1 MQTGTRNGS
10 RIRKQSNPDAVFR
23 FKRSNQTLVLFAGR
37 RIGPKN
43 HSWEKQKMARLDDKL
58 SRILAGTGSPADFII
73 ADAKD
78 GDMGF
83 ATTAPGPRIGADGKP
98 TGGFKTLAEY
108 LDQMRAIVAQD
119 LVDIMLTSVSCFERL
134 AAGGTFD
141 GSPVTPAIRANDST
155 DIWNTRHANYLK
167 QASRPFRSANL
178 AHARRL
184 GCDLC
189 LYSMTFVNDVD
200 ADLRTLQAF
209 SDFRADAE
217 ETGMRYFLEVFNPN
231 VETGIDA
238 SDIGYFVND
247 NILHALAGLSEAES
261 PLFLKIAY
269 NGAAAMDELCAYDD
283 QLVVGVLGGS
293 AGTSADT
300 FTLLRQAA
308 SHGAKVALFGRK
320 INLAESPLDVVAMM
334 RKVVEGELTPEEAV
348 RAYHAALEE
357 KNIRPFRNLDDDLQ
371 LTEAILVSEAG

>member
-1 MQTGTRNGS
+1 
-10 RIRKQSNPDAVFR
+10 
-23 FKRSNQTLVLFAGR
+23 
-37 RIGPKN
+37 
-43 HSWEKQKMARLDDKL
+43 MARLDEKI
-58 SRILAGTGSPADFII
+58 SRILDGSNTPADFII

-83 ATTAPGPRIGADGKP
+83 ATTAPGPRIGPDGRSAEGYKS
-98 TGGFKTLAEY
+98 LNEY

-119 LVDIMLTSVSCFERL
+119 LVDIMLTSVSVYERL
-134 AAGGTFD
+134 ANGGTFK
-141 GSPVTPAIRANDST
+141 GSAVTPAIRANDST

-167 QASRPFRSANL
+167 QASRPFRSAGL
-178 AHARRL
+178 AHARRI

-209 SDFRADAE
+209 RDFRADAE
-217 ETGMRYFLEVFNPN
+217 ENGMRYFLEVFNPN
-231 VETGIDA
+231 VDTGIDA
-238 SDIGYFVND
+238 KDIGFFVND
-247 NILHALAGLSEAES
+247 NIIHALAGLSEAER

-269 NGAAAMDELCAYDD
+269 NGAAAMDELCGYDD
-283 QLVVGVLGGS
+283 QLIVGVLGGS

-300 FTLLRQAA
+300 FTLLSQAA
-308 SHGAKVALFGRK
+308 GHGAKVALFGRK

-334 RKVVEGELTPEEAV
+334 RKVVEGELTPEKAV

-357 KNIRPFRNLDDDLQ
+357 KNIKPFRTLDEDLK
-371 LTEAILVSEAG
+371 LTEPILISEAG